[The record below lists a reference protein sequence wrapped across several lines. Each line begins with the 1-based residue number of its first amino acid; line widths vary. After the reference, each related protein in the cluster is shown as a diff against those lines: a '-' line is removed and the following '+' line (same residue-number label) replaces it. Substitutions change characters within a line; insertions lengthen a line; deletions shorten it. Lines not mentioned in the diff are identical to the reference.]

1 MGAGGGPVVGADG
14 ADRRALGRFE
24 GAVAR
29 DLGFVFCHLRVLRSP
44 GSTLFPYTTLFR
56 SFEQARDVGLVL
68 EGGADEARGGSL
80 GGRDRRPGRGHV
92 DGLGF
97 ALGGDRAV
105 VVVTGVG
112 GGPVVDAAGAD
123 RRALGRFCGVVA
135 SALGFVFGQWRAVA
149 LTAVVELPAL
159 RVALPI

>member
-1 MGAGGGPVVGADG
+1 MASA
-14 ADRRALGRFE
+14 ACE

-29 DLGFVFCHLRVLRSP
+29 DCAFVFGRPP
-44 GSTLFPYTTLFR
+44 GPALFPYTTLFR
-56 SFEQARDVGLVL
+56 SRAAGGFEQARDVGLVL

-105 VVVTGVG
+105 VVVNVG
-112 GGPVVDAAGAD
+112 RGDV
-123 RRALGRFCGVVA
+123 
-135 SALGFVFGQWRAVA
+135 
-149 LTAVVELPAL
+149 
-159 RVALPI
+159 